1 MVAWR
6 YEISLLV
13 EKKNEESQE
22 VFNFFTETM
31 AQPLYKIPISGWF
44 CIYSLERLI
53 LHPQYHHT
61 SFLEPFLTV
70 KEDTPISYFWRKS
83 YDNPFDKKTKNHYG
97 HFVNTISSWPAK
109 DCFQA
114 VSCTCI
120 SPNMI
125 KKWRMRKFSFF
136 FTKIASSQN
145 SDMATLQKRYVH
157 SRKKIVLYKE

>member
-31 AQPLYKIPISGWF
+31 AQPLYKIPISRWF

-83 YDNPFDKKTKNHYG
+83 YDNTFDKKKKSLWPLCKHNFFMACKGLFSGRIMYVYITKHDQKMKNEKI
-97 HFVNTISSWPAK
+97 FI
-109 DCFQA
+109 
-114 VSCTCI
+114 
-120 SPNMI
+120 
-125 KKWRMRKFSFF
+125 FF
-136 FTKIASSQN
+136 DQNRLFTKLRHGNFAKTICS
-145 SDMATLQKRYVH
+145 
-157 SRKKIVLYKE
+157 